1 MQTFEIS
8 EEREIASLPP
18 VDRGRA
24 AWSFLIAGTVIETL
38 VWGLPWSVGILHN
51 YWSQEMFPGAEST
64 LTLAATLQTGFMY
77 MTAALIGPFFTAFP
91 QYTKHMQ
98 VFGLGVSTVGLI
110 ASAFVTSPVHLVIT
124 IGVLFPFAGP
134 TYIPCATLLYEWFS
148 ERRGLATGI
157 MFAGT
162 GVGGTIFPFV
172 VSALLNKF
180 GYKATMIS
188 LGLSFALLNG
198 IALIFVRRRIP
209 LGRVGSGRKLRRAK
223 PKVDWSFLRS
233 RGIWIAIAVILCTSM
248 GNFIPSLWIPTYAE
262 SVRATKPDGTA
273 LLAIMNAASVPG
285 NTLIGFL
292 SDRYPT
298 RIVIPITCTIAS
310 LACLVLWGLGTTDG
324 LLVAFSV
331 VWGFTALS
339 FVGTWSKMITI
350 ISKDDPTL
358 PTFNF
363 CLFTVLK
370 GVGNVTSGPISTGLL
385 SIGAFAGAKGAY
397 GATNYGALLIYTGL
411 SAGLASLPAFFFPL
425 K

>member
-1 MQTFEIS
+1 MQTFEMDPP
-8 EEREIASLPP
+8 EEREMASLPP

-24 AWSFLIAGTVIETL
+24 AWSFLIAGTIIEAL

-51 YWSQEMFPGAEST
+51 YWAHEMFPGAEST
-64 LTLAATLQTGFMY
+64 LTLAATLQTGLMY
-77 MTAALIGPFFTAFP
+77 MTAALIGPFFTSFP
-91 QYTKHMQ
+91 QYSKHMQ
-98 VFGLGVSTVGLI
+98 VFGLAVSSIALI
-110 ASAFVTSPVHLVIT
+110 SSAFVTTPVQLVIT

-162 GVGGTIFPFV
+162 GVGGTVFPFV
-172 VSALLNKF
+172 VKALLTKF

-188 LGLSFALLNG
+188 LGISFGLLNG
-198 IALIFVRRRIP
+198 IALCFIRRRIP
-209 LGRVGSGRKLRRAK
+209 LGRVGPRRAK
-223 PKVDWSFLRS
+223 PKVDWSFFRS
-233 RGIWIAIAVILCTSM
+233 PPVWIAIAIILCTAM
-248 GNFIPSLWIPTYAE
+248 GNFIPSLWIPSYAE
-262 SVRATKPDGTA
+262 TVRATKPDGTA

-285 NTLIGFL
+285 NTILGFL

-298 RIVIPITCTIAS
+298 RIVVPVTCALAS
-310 LACLVLWGLGTTDG
+310 MACLVLWGLGTTDG
-324 LLVAFSV
+324 LLVAFSI

-339 FVGTWSKMITI
+339 FVGTWSRMISY

-358 PTFNF
+358 PTFFF

-370 GVGNVTSGPISTGLL
+370 GIGNVTSGPISTGLL
-385 SIGAFAGAKGAY
+385 SIGPFAGAKGAY
-397 GATNYGALLIYTGL
+397 GTTHYGALLAFTGV
-411 SAGLASLPAFFFPL
+411 SAGLAGFPAIFFPA